1 MLINEIWPEN
11 MPNGKYYIVREI
23 QIGSVFFRMKEQAF
37 SVYSKLSW
45 CHSVQ
50 APRSLPA
57 YICYIWCQID
67 RNMMNVNRGAKK
79 RFWQTA
85 VINYSTG
92 FSKKAPVCEQK
103 MKFYIKDFFSE
114 CDQIRRKLRI
124 WSHSLKKSLMENF
137 IFCVVSDKNS

>member
-1 MLINEIWPEN
+1 MLGLLYHERLIHMLINEIWPEN

-67 RNMMNVNRGAKK
+67 RNMMNVNSGAKK
-79 RFWQTA
+79 DSDKQQLLIILLDSR
-85 VINYSTG
+85 
-92 FSKKAPVCEQK
+92 KKHQCVNK
-103 MKFYIKDFFSE
+103 KWSFI
-114 CDQIRRKLRI
+114 LRI
-124 WSHSLKKSLMENF
+124 SSVNVTKSAGNCGF
-137 IFCVVSDKNS
+137 GHIHWRNP